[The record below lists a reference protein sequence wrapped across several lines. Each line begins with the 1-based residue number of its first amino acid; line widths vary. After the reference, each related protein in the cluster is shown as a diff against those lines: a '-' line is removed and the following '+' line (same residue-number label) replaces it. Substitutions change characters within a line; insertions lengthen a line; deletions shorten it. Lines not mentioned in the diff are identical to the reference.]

1 MSTCKHYLQLLFEY
15 KNPRENLER
24 KWCVAQYKNQ
34 EQLDESL
41 LNERFDDEIKKFV
54 SQFLVG
60 GNTEDVKVVSW
71 YSSSSMGK
79 IGDLIIM

>member
-1 MSTCKHYLQLLFEY
+1 MSTCKYYLQLLFEY

-41 LNERFDDEIKKFV
+41 LKEDFSEEIKKFV

-60 GNTEDVKVVSW
+60 GNTEDVKVITWKSC
-71 YSSSSMGK
+71 SNMGR